1 MGNIRN
7 LVRAENSQSLTLKT
21 RIMETR
27 IIATKFVR
35 YDVPELET
43 LQFAKVY
50 LLREKLNKGEKMN
63 RAEKNWLAD
72 AVNRN
77 AYFKKAVP
85 LHGYR
90 FGFEDVLKN
99 YVVKQ
104 YGNWSEYNAPDKT
117 SLRSIVYGRIE
128 QIAQIN

>member
-1 MGNIRN
+1 
-7 LVRAENSQSLTLKT
+7 
-21 RIMETR
+21 METTA
-27 IIATKFVR
+27 IATKFVR

-43 LQFAKVY
+43 LQNAKVY
-50 LLREKLNKGEKMN
+50 LLREKLNKSDKLS
-63 RAEKNWLAD
+63 RAEKNWLAE

-85 LHGYR
+85 LMGYR
-90 FGFEDVLKN
+90 FGFEDVLKT

-117 SLRSIVYGRIE
+117 SLKSIVYGRIDQMAE
-128 QIAQIN
+128 INN